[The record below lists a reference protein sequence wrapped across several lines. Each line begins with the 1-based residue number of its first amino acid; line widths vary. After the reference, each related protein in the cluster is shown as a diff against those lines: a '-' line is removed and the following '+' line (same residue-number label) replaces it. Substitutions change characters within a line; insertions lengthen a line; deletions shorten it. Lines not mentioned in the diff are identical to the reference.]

1 MVRHRLRCALLAGS
15 ALSLAASPVMAED
28 MTERLRRIEAQ
39 LSAQAE
45 RLGAQEQ
52 RLNAQQQ
59 VIEDQELALRTL
71 RAQRDS
77 VLAELR
83 AGRSAPA
90 PQIQLA
96 QVEPI
101 PSGPVGQAPEPPS
114 AERRVR
120 EVTALPENVGILT
133 RPGQL
138 ILEPS
143 VEYSNTSSNR
153 LVFRGIEVV
162 SGINFGLIE
171 ADDADRSSITGALGA
186 RFGLTNRIEV
196 EARLPYVYREDRVE
210 TVKTATANTNI
221 DAGDELRG
229 YDLGDLELAAR
240 YQINSG
246 ARGWPIFVANARM
259 KPPTGTGPYD
269 VEFDDAGAA
278 ETLATGSG
286 FWGVEGGLTML
297 YPTDPAVIFAG
308 LSYLSNLPRDVDKVI
323 GDRLIG
329 RVDPGDSIGASLG
342 FGLAL
347 NPRFS
352 VSFGYSHNYIF
363 QTDTEVSSADAPTP
377 TLVSA
382 SGFHVGSMQMG
393 WSYRLSDRLTLSN
406 NFEFGVTSE
415 APDLRVVFRAPYR
428 F

>member
-1 MVRHRLRCALLAGS
+1 MVGYRLSCALLAGT
-15 ALSLAASPVMAED
+15 ALSLASTPALAED
-28 MTERLRRIEAQ
+28 MAARFQRIEAQ
-39 LSAQAE
+39 LAAQAE
-45 RLGAQEQ
+45 R
-52 RLNAQQQ
+52 
-59 VIEDQELALRTL
+59 IEDQELELRSL

-77 VLAELR
+77 MLAEMR

-114 AERRVR
+114 VERRVR
-120 EVTALPENVGILT
+120 EVTALPENMGILT
-133 RPGQL
+133 RPGQV

-143 VEYSNTSSNR
+143 IEYSNTSSNR
-153 LVFRGIEVV
+153 LVFQGIEVV
-162 SGINFGLIE
+162 SGINFGLIQ
-171 ADDADRSSITGALGA
+171 ADDADRSSVTGALAA
-186 RFGLTNRIEV
+186 RFGLTNRIEL
-196 EARLPYVYREDRVE
+196 EARLPYVYREDRIE
-210 TVKTATANTNI
+210 TVAQATASPNFNL
-221 DAGDELRG
+221 GDELRG
-229 YDLGDLELAAR
+229 YDIGDLEVAAR
-240 YQINSG
+240 YQLNSG
-246 ARGWPIFVANARM
+246 ARGWPIFVANARV

-269 VEFDDAGAA
+269 VEFNDAGIAQ
-278 ETLATGSG
+278 TLATGSG
-286 FWGVEGGLTML
+286 FWGAEAGLTML

-308 LSYLSNLPRDVDKVI
+308 LSYLTNLPRDIDEVI
-323 GDRLIG
+323 GERLIG

-363 QTDTEVSSADAPTP
+363 QTDTEISTDDAPTP
-377 TLVSA
+377 AIVSA

-393 WSYRLSDRLTLSN
+393 WSYRLSDKLTLSN